1 MGGRWEKDGEKMGE
15 GRSIVALRRR
25 LGLRVWDY
33 IKLHYTTLY
42 HKRNERDRMGQ
53 GKQLKGI
60 EGDRGWRELLNQRVE
75 SNCIQLSFFF
85 LKILVYSGLLSSRM
99 EVE

>member
-33 IKLHYTTLY
+33 IKLHYTTLHY
-42 HKRNERDRMGQ
+42 ITREMNGT
-53 GKQLKGI
+53 
-60 EGDRGWRELLNQRVE
+60 GWDKA
-75 SNCIQLSFFF
+75 SN
-85 LKILVYSGLLSSRM
+85 
-99 EVE
+99 